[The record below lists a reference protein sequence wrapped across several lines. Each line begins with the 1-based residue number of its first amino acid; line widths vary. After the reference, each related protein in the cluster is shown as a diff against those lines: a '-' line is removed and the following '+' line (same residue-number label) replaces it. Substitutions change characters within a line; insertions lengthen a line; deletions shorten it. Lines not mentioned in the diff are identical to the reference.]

1 MEGTECVGTESLI
14 GGYGCVY
21 APVASKWAVYETRLY
36 NWLKIATFASIKLIK
51 NKIMATTIKTSPEL
65 WGESAKEFDSM
76 AENNGKKPTPHL
88 SQEEERKL
96 REIFR
101 RSREFVFPWQ
111 KKS

>member
-1 MEGTECVGTESLI
+1 
-14 GGYGCVY
+14 
-21 APVASKWAVYETRLY
+21 
-36 NWLKIATFASIKLIK
+36 
-51 NKIMATTIKTSPEL
+51 MATTIKTSPEL

-76 AENNGKKPTPHL
+76 AENNGKKHTPHL